1 MSNVEQY
8 IQFAEAKGWKFY
20 HFTDSRNVEGIRKFG
35 LFATAE
41 LRARNLE
48 VVTGGNQ
55 WSLDADRQKGMDAY
69 VHLCFRRSHPMEY
82 KARMDK
88 RIEKSCFLSIKPAI
102 LRVSGALISLG
113 VSNKADAEYGDA
125 ESFLEKMDWEVVYA
139 KTDWKNR
146 EIRERLKMAEKC
158 EILIPN
164 NIPLEYIVGL

>member
-1 MSNVEQY
+1 MALAVFE
-8 IQFAEAKGWKFY
+8 
-20 HFTDSRNVEGIRKFG
+20 
-35 LFATAE
+35 
-41 LRARNLE
+41 
-48 VVTGGNQ
+48 
-55 WSLDADRQKGMDAY
+55 
-69 VHLCFRRSHPMEY
+69 
-82 KARMDK
+82 
-88 RIEKSCFLSIKPAI
+88 IEKSCFLSIKPAI

-139 KTDWKNR
+139 KTDWKNP